1 MRDHELL
8 RVIEYLE
15 RLRQPYQALFP
26 MADPDPV
33 WNIAVHLVRSHLRGE
48 VVTISK
54 LAQAAGV
61 PATTATRRIETMI
74 QQDLIRRKPHG
85 RTGKTFSLHPG
96 DALLAAFL
104 SYARQTKS
112 LLAQTVGM
120 RPSNEVEDDYYFGGS
135 RLEAQ
140 LSPPPALLRRQLQH
154 GGNLRFLVHA
164 DTYCAS
170 IQNLWADYRNNLGSR
185 RDFDLLP
192 LPDLYDRIIENAQR
206 RVSAYDVIMLNI
218 PWLGETVERGI
229 IRRAENYI
237 YRAGIDSLDF
247 DPRVWATGRWR
258 GHQEAVPIFSSIELL
273 AVRRDLFQES
283 GLGLPRTFADVLK
296 AGRSFHAPERGRYG
310 IVWNGQRGMALAS
323 SFAFLLG
330 CCGGAVLDLPRER
343 ATWSLDGLDYANI
356 RVTVASDCGRQAL
369 AYLHELVKISP
380 PDVLDMNWDTAL
392 DVFMAGGAAMIYCW
406 SMRAARLESDLRSK
420 VKRRVQYLPQPAGP
434 GGDNVSPLGGFL
446 LAVPA
451 NLDEGRVQLAFEAIR
466 WMTSPEAIQ
475 MHIKT
480 GFPVLP
486 RFSMSADPEIAAS
499 SPIVHFVNDLAR
511 RNLLQTWQRPP
522 VPHYRLIETVLGEEI
537 HSALT
542 KAKTDADALASAR
555 ERINMI
561 LSSHGPQRTRAVE

>member
-61 PATTATRRIETMI
+61 PTTTATRRIETMI
-74 QQDLIRRKPHG
+74 QQDLIRRKAYG
-85 RTGKTFSLHPG
+85 RSGKTFSLHPG

-112 LLAQTVGM
+112 LLAQTVGI

-140 LSPPPALLRRQLQH
+140 LSPPPALLKRQLQH

-170 IQNLWADYRNNLGSR
+170 IQNLWADYRNNVGSR
-185 RDFDLLP
+185 RDFELLP
-192 LPDLYDRIIENAQR
+192 LPELYDRIVENAHR
-206 RVSAYDVIMLNI
+206 SVSRYDVIMLNL
-218 PWLGETVERGI
+218 PWLGEAVERGY

-237 YRAGIDSLDF
+237 YHAGIDSLDF
-247 DPRVWATGRWR
+247 DPKVWATGGWR

-273 AVRRDLFQES
+273 AARRDWFQES
-283 GLGLPRTFADVLK
+283 GVGLPRTFADVLK
-296 AGRSFHAPERGRYG
+296 AGRAFHAPERGRYG
-310 IVWNGQRGMALAS
+310 IVWNGHRGMPLAS

-330 CCGGAVLDLPRER
+330 CCGGTVLDLPRER
-343 ATWSLDGLDYANI
+343 ATWSLAGLDYANI
-356 RVTVASDCGRQAL
+356 QVTVDSKRGRHAL

-380 PDVLDMNWDTAL
+380 PDVLDMKWDTAL
-392 DVFMAGGAAMIYCW
+392 ELFMAGSAAMIYCW

-451 NLDEGRVQLAFEAIR
+451 NLDEDRVQIAFEAIR

-486 RFSMSADPEIAAS
+486 RFSMSADPEIVAS

-522 VPHYRLIETVLGEEI
+522 VPQYRLIEMVLGEEI
-537 HSALT
+537 HAALT
-542 KAKTDADALASAR
+542 NTKTDTEALASAR
-555 ERINMI
+555 SRIEVI
-561 LSSHGPQRTRAVE
+561 LSNRAVVSA

>member
-61 PATTATRRIETMI
+61 PTTTATRRIETMI
-74 QQDLIRRKPHG
+74 QQDLIRRKAYG
-85 RTGKTFSLHPG
+85 RSGKTFSLHPG

-112 LLAQTVGM
+112 LLAQTVGI

-140 LSPPPALLRRQLQH
+140 LSPPPALLKRQLQH

-170 IQNLWADYRNNLGSR
+170 IQNLWADYRNNVGSR
-185 RDFDLLP
+185 RDFELLP
-192 LPDLYDRIIENAQR
+192 LPELYDRIVENAHR
-206 RVSAYDVIMLNI
+206 SVSRYDVIMLNL
-218 PWLGETVERGI
+218 PWLGEAVERGY

-237 YRAGIDSLDF
+237 YHAGIDSLDF
-247 DPRVWATGRWR
+247 DPKVWATGGWR

-273 AVRRDLFQES
+273 AARRDWFQES
-283 GLGLPRTFADVLK
+283 GVGLPRTFADVLK
-296 AGRSFHAPERGRYG
+296 AGRAFHAPERGRYG
-310 IVWNGQRGMALAS
+310 IVWNGHRGMPLAS

-330 CCGGAVLDLPRER
+330 CCGGTVLDLPRER
-343 ATWSLDGLDYANI
+343 ATWSLAGLDYANI
-356 RVTVASDCGRQAL
+356 QVTVDSERGRHAL

-380 PDVLDMNWDTAL
+380 PDVLDMKWDTAL
-392 DVFMAGGAAMIYCW
+392 ELFMAGSAAMIYCW

-451 NLDEGRVQLAFEAIR
+451 NLDEDRVQIAFEAIR

-486 RFSMSADPEIAAS
+486 RFSMGADPEIVAS

-522 VPHYRLIETVLGEEI
+522 VPQYRRIEMVLGEEI
-537 HSALT
+537 HAALT
-542 KAKTDADALASAR
+542 NTKTDTEALASAR
-555 ERINMI
+555 SRIEVI
-561 LSSHGPQRTRAVE
+561 LSHRAVVSA

>member
-61 PATTATRRIETMI
+61 PTTTATRRIETMI
-74 QQDLIRRKPHG
+74 QQDLIRRKAYG
-85 RTGKTFSLHPG
+85 RSGKTFSLHPG

-112 LLAQTVGM
+112 LLAQTVGI

-140 LSPPPALLRRQLQH
+140 LSPPPALLKRQLQH

-170 IQNLWADYRNNLGSR
+170 IQNLWADYRNNVGSR
-185 RDFDLLP
+185 RDFELLP
-192 LPDLYDRIIENAQR
+192 LPELYDRIVENAHR
-206 RVSAYDVIMLNI
+206 SVSRYDVIMLNL
-218 PWLGETVERGI
+218 PWLGEAVERGY

-237 YRAGIDSLDF
+237 YHAGIDSLDF
-247 DPRVWATGRWR
+247 DPKVWATGGWR

-273 AVRRDLFQES
+273 AARRDWFQES
-283 GLGLPRTFADVLK
+283 GVGLPRTFADVLK
-296 AGRSFHAPERGRYG
+296 AGRAFHAPERGRYG
-310 IVWNGQRGMALAS
+310 IVWNGHRGMPLAS

-330 CCGGAVLDLPRER
+330 CCGGTVLDLPRER
-343 ATWSLDGLDYANI
+343 ATWSLAGLDYANI
-356 RVTVASDCGRQAL
+356 QVTVDSERGRHAL

-380 PDVLDMNWDTAL
+380 PDVLDMKWDTAL
-392 DVFMAGGAAMIYCW
+392 ELFMAGSAAMIYCW

-451 NLDEGRVQLAFEAIR
+451 NLDEDRVQIAFEAIR

-486 RFSMSADPEIAAS
+486 RFSMSADPEIVAS

-522 VPHYRLIETVLGEEI
+522 VPQYRRIEMVLGEEI
-537 HSALT
+537 HAALT
-542 KAKTDADALASAR
+542 NTKTDTEALASAR
-555 ERINMI
+555 SRIEVI
-561 LSSHGPQRTRAVE
+561 LSNRAVVSA

>member
-61 PATTATRRIETMI
+61 PTTTATRRIETMI
-74 QQDLIRRKPHG
+74 QQDLIRRKAYG
-85 RTGKTFSLHPG
+85 RSGKTFSLHPG

-112 LLAQTVGM
+112 LLAQTVGI

-140 LSPPPALLRRQLQH
+140 LSPPPALLKRQLQH

-170 IQNLWADYRNNLGSR
+170 IQNLWADYRNNVGSR
-185 RDFDLLP
+185 RDFELLP
-192 LPDLYDRIIENAQR
+192 LPELYDRIVENAHR
-206 RVSAYDVIMLNI
+206 SVSRYDVIMLNL
-218 PWLGETVERGI
+218 PWLGEAVERGY

-237 YRAGIDSLDF
+237 YHAGIDSLDF
-247 DPRVWATGRWR
+247 DPKVWATGGWR

-273 AVRRDLFQES
+273 AARRDWFQES
-283 GLGLPRTFADVLK
+283 GVGLPRTFADVLK
-296 AGRSFHAPERGRYG
+296 AGRAFHAPERGRYG
-310 IVWNGQRGMALAS
+310 IVWNGHRGMPLAS

-330 CCGGAVLDLPRER
+330 CCGGTVLDLPRER
-343 ATWSLDGLDYANI
+343 ATWSLAGLDYANI
-356 RVTVASDCGRQAL
+356 QVTVDSERGRHAL

-380 PDVLDMNWDTAL
+380 PDVLDMKWDTAL
-392 DVFMAGGAAMIYCW
+392 ELFMAGSAAMIYCW

-451 NLDEGRVQLAFEAIR
+451 NLDEDRVQIAFEAIR

-486 RFSMSADPEIAAS
+486 RFSMSADPEIVAS

-522 VPHYRLIETVLGEEI
+522 VPQYRLIEMVLGEEI
-537 HSALT
+537 HAALT
-542 KAKTDADALASAR
+542 NTKTDTEALASAR
-555 ERINMI
+555 SRIEVI
-561 LSSHGPQRTRAVE
+561 LSHRAVVSA

>member
-61 PATTATRRIETMI
+61 PTTTATRRIETMI
-74 QQDLIRRKPHG
+74 QQDLIRRKAYG
-85 RTGKTFSLHPG
+85 RSGKTFSLHPG

-112 LLAQTVGM
+112 LLAQTVGI

-140 LSPPPALLRRQLQH
+140 LSPPPALLKRQLQH

-170 IQNLWADYRNNLGSR
+170 IQNLWADYRNNVGSR
-185 RDFDLLP
+185 RDFELLP
-192 LPDLYDRIIENAQR
+192 LPELYDRIVENAHR
-206 RVSAYDVIMLNI
+206 SVSRYDVIMLNL
-218 PWLGETVERGI
+218 PWLGEAVERGY

-237 YRAGIDSLDF
+237 YHAGIDSLDF
-247 DPRVWATGRWR
+247 DPKVWATGGWR

-273 AVRRDLFQES
+273 AARRDWFQES
-283 GLGLPRTFADVLK
+283 GVGLPRTFADVLK
-296 AGRSFHAPERGRYG
+296 AGRAFHAPERGRYG
-310 IVWNGQRGMALAS
+310 IVWNGHRGMPLAS

-330 CCGGAVLDLPRER
+330 CCGGTVLDLPRER
-343 ATWSLDGLDYANI
+343 ATWSLAGLDYANI
-356 RVTVASDCGRQAL
+356 QVTVDSERGRHAL

-380 PDVLDMNWDTAL
+380 PDVLDMKWDTAL
-392 DVFMAGGAAMIYCW
+392 ELFMAGSAAMIYCW

-451 NLDEGRVQLAFEAIR
+451 NLDEDRVQIAFEAIR

-486 RFSMSADPEIAAS
+486 RFSMSADPEIVAS

-522 VPHYRLIETVLGEEI
+522 VPQYRLIEMVLGEEI
-537 HSALT
+537 HAALT
-542 KAKTDADALASAR
+542 NTKTDTEALASAR
-555 ERINMI
+555 SRIEVI
-561 LSSHGPQRTRAVE
+561 LSNRAVVSA